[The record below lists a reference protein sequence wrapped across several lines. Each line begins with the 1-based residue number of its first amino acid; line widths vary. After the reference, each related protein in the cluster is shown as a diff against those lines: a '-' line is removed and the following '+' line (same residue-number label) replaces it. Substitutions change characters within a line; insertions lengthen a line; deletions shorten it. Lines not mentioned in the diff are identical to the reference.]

1 MSSEF
6 ETCRGRRYRCITEQ
20 GVKQWF
26 SLRTNQPMK
35 KATRAQ
41 VKTCCPKFQA
51 AFGNFIDRTKV
62 SGAVCIFRKS
72 GAITSGLSKQIGSAR
87 PWAFGSEASTHKAL
101 AKNSSVLHN
110 PLTREYPFTA
120 LHNLST
126 SESTY
131 LAPPGFSRSTNRS
144 TAAIRFRG
152 GLDRE
157 HSQHQE
163 VTACVSC

>member
-1 MSSEF
+1 
-6 ETCRGRRYRCITEQ
+6 
-20 GVKQWF
+20 
-26 SLRTNQPMK
+26 MK

-131 LAPPGFSRSTNRS
+131 LAPQVSPHRQPEYRCESIPWKAGPGALPTSGSDGLRQLLKSCLQKFLGQFWSCLELELFLPFCFS
-144 TAAIRFRG
+144 G
-152 GLDRE
+152 
-157 HSQHQE
+157 
-163 VTACVSC
+163 